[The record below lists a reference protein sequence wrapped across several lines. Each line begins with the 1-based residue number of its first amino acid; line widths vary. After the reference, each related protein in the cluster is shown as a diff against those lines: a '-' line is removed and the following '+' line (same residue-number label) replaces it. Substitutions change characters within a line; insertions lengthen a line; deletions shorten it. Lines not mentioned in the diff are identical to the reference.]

1 MSTDATE
8 IQLSTIL
15 INLFSHAL
23 QYFTDSHHQKPLL
36 EIPSELGQPIGITSS
51 SNSVELAWDPP
62 EKGLECIDSYEIRY
76 KQCNTTKAEKW
87 IPVVTETSR
96 RTFIV
101 TDLKRGTDY
110 EFKVRAVNKDG
121 DEGPFSPKL
130 KMSTK
135 VSLAK
140 SIQLDAKKIK
150 NGNPSLFKLPLYE
163 NEATTNFKAKT
174 RKCIYGKY
182 FLFQ

>member
-1 MSTDATE
+1 
-8 IQLSTIL
+8 
-15 INLFSHAL
+15 
-23 QYFTDSHHQKPLL
+23 
-36 EIPSELGQPIGITSS
+36 
-51 SNSVELAWDPP
+51 
-62 EKGLECIDSYEIRY
+62 
-76 KQCNTTKAEKW
+76 
-87 IPVVTETSR
+87 
-96 RTFIV
+96 
-101 TDLKRGTDY
+101 LKRGTDY